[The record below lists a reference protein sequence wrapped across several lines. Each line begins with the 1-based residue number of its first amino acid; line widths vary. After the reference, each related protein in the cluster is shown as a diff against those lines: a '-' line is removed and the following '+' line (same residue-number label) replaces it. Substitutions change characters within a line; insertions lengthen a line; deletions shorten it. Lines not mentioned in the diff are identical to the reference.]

1 MGLTTGD
8 APPGFGWGS
17 ESEEEGDVVVV
28 LQTPETRQLRE
39 KKLQTET
46 AVTLKKWSLY
56 DRQLD
61 WVPFLKSVDV
71 PQKKSHFKE

>member
-1 MGLTTGD
+1 LTAGETP
-8 APPGFGWGS
+8 AGFGWGE

-39 KKLQTET
+39 KELQKE
-46 AVTLKKWSLY
+46 AGVALKKWRIY

-61 WVPFLKSVDV
+61 
-71 PQKKSHFKE
+71 